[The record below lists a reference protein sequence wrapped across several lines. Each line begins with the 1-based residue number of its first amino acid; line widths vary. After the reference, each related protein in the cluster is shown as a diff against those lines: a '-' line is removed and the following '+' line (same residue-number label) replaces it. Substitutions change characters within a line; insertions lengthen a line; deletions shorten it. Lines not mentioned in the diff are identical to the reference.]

1 MTEEQ
6 KKTIKESVS
15 KLATDWNNFLYK
27 LEKRGIQKLEVYAVM
42 CTGIVFF
49 FSLKYGVLCQTCIL
63 LYYIFAL
70 SKERKKNGNNY
81 RYYE

>member
-1 MTEEQ
+1 MAEEQ
-6 KKTIKESVS
+6 KKSIKESVS
-15 KLATDWNNFLYK
+15 KIATDWNNFLTK
-27 LEKRGIQKLEVYAVM
+27 LEKIGIQKIEVYAVM
-42 CTGIVFF
+42 CTGVIFF
-49 FSLKYGVLCQTCIL
+49 FSLRYGVLSQTCIL